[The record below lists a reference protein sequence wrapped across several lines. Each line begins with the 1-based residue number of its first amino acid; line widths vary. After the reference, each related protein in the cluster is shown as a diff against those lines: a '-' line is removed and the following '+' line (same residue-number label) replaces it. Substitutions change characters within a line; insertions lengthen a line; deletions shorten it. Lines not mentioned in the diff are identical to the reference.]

1 MIEESG
7 LDCDP
12 LYEWFKEVY
21 DDPMSIDRAGSPPV
35 EPPDSS
41 ADDRMT
47 PSNTEIDVDIIMDNE
62 GRVSSPSPENHGEP
76 AVEGPTKRGSIKRI
90 AKRKAKKAP
99 AMSPGGSSEV
109 CPMIYL
115 SLSKRVTVYP

>member
-12 LYEWFKEVY
+12 LYEWFKEAY

-62 GRVSSPSPENHGEP
+62 GRVSSPSPEKHGEP

-90 AKRKAKKAP
+90 AKRKAKKAQQCH
-99 AMSPGGSSEV
+99 PGARV
-109 CPMIYL
+109 CVL
-115 SLSKRVTVYP
+115 